1 MELYQ
6 LKAVLAV
13 ARTGQLARAAEQL
26 HLTQSAIS
34 KQIKGLED
42 ELGVLLFDRTPT
54 GMTVTAAG
62 RRLLPIAGRVVDA
75 TQEMTALASSLR
87 GNVSGVLRL
96 GTIIDPES
104 IRLGPLLAALLQFYP
119 HIDVTL
125 AHGISGSVLQM
136 LRDGQVD
143 AGFYLGTLHD
153 PEITVHPLAVEHYV
167 VVAPAAWEAKL
178 RGASLQELAADARR
192 QLAAR
197 HGRADVCRTR
207 PVAQHRGRG
216 RSGGVDDRAGAVR
229 CGPGDHAR
237 TPGRRHGAERPSRHL
252 GGRPAAMPAVP
263 AASSCQCGQ
272 SHGSGPAGDL
282 ADDLAARGGRRL
294 NRPSPPRVCPERNP
308 GSWPQSLVPSGVS
321 CALSRS

>member
-87 GNVSGVLRL
+87 GSVSGVLRL

-178 RGASLQELAADARR
+178 RGASLQELAAMPWLATPAGSSQHGMVAQMFAERGLSYNTVVEADQEASMIELVQSGVALGIMRER
-192 QLAAR
+192 LAAGMVQSGQAVIWDGAR
-197 HGRADVCRTR
+197 LPCPLCLLHRRASADNPMVQALLATLPMIWQPEADV
-207 PVAQHRGRG
+207 A
-216 RSGGVDDRAGAVR
+216 
-229 CGPGDHAR
+229 
-237 TPGRRHGAERPSRHL
+237 
-252 GGRPAAMPAVP
+252 
-263 AASSCQCGQ
+263 
-272 SHGSGPAGDL
+272 
-282 ADDLAARGGRRL
+282 
-294 NRPSPPRVCPERNP
+294 
-308 GSWPQSLVPSGVS
+308 
-321 CALSRS
+321 

>member
-178 RGASLQELAADARR
+178 REASLQDL
-192 QLAAR
+192 
-197 HGRADVCRTR
+197 
-207 PVAQHRGRG
+207 
-216 RSGGVDDRAGAVR
+216 
-229 CGPGDHAR
+229 
-237 TPGRRHGAERPSRHL
+237 
-252 GGRPAAMPAVP
+252 AAMPWLAT
-263 AASSCQCGQ
+263 
-272 SHGSGPAGDL
+272 PAGSSQHGMVAQMFAERGL
-282 ADDLAARGGRRL
+282 SYNTVVEADQEASMIELVQSGVALGIMRERLAAGMVQSGQAVIWDGARLPCPLCLLHRRASADNPMVQAL
-294 NRPSPPRVCPERNP
+294 LAALPMIWQPEADV
-308 GSWPQSLVPSGVS
+308 G
-321 CALSRS
+321 

>member
-54 GMTVTAAG
+54 GMPVTAAG

-75 TQEMTALASSLR
+75 TQEMAALASSLR

-136 LRDGQVD
+136 LRDGQID

-178 RGASLQELAADARR
+178 RGASLQELAAMPWLATPAGSSQHGMVAQMFAERGLSHNTVVEADQEASMIELVQSGVALGIMRER
-192 QLAAR
+192 LAAGMVQSGQAVIWDGAR
-197 HGRADVCRTR
+197 LPCPLCLLHRRASADNPMVQALLATLPMIWQPEADV
-207 PVAQHRGRG
+207 A
-216 RSGGVDDRAGAVR
+216 
-229 CGPGDHAR
+229 
-237 TPGRRHGAERPSRHL
+237 
-252 GGRPAAMPAVP
+252 
-263 AASSCQCGQ
+263 
-272 SHGSGPAGDL
+272 
-282 ADDLAARGGRRL
+282 
-294 NRPSPPRVCPERNP
+294 
-308 GSWPQSLVPSGVS
+308 
-321 CALSRS
+321 

>member
-6 LKAVLAV
+6 LKAILAV

-178 RGASLQELAADARR
+178 RGASLQELAAMPWLATPAGSSQHGMVAQMFAERGLSYNTVVEADQEASMIELVQSGVALGIMRER
-192 QLAAR
+192 LAAGMVQSGQAVIWDGAR
-197 HGRADVCRTR
+197 LPCPLCLLHRRVSVDNPMVQALLATLPMIWQPEADV
-207 PVAQHRGRG
+207 A
-216 RSGGVDDRAGAVR
+216 
-229 CGPGDHAR
+229 
-237 TPGRRHGAERPSRHL
+237 
-252 GGRPAAMPAVP
+252 
-263 AASSCQCGQ
+263 
-272 SHGSGPAGDL
+272 
-282 ADDLAARGGRRL
+282 
-294 NRPSPPRVCPERNP
+294 
-308 GSWPQSLVPSGVS
+308 
-321 CALSRS
+321 

>member
-178 RGASLQELAADARR
+178 RGASLQDL
-192 QLAAR
+192 
-197 HGRADVCRTR
+197 
-207 PVAQHRGRG
+207 
-216 RSGGVDDRAGAVR
+216 
-229 CGPGDHAR
+229 
-237 TPGRRHGAERPSRHL
+237 
-252 GGRPAAMPAVP
+252 AAMPWLAT
-263 AASSCQCGQ
+263 
-272 SHGSGPAGDL
+272 PAGSSQHGMVAQMFAERGL
-282 ADDLAARGGRRL
+282 SYNTVVEADQEASMIELVQSGVALGIMRERLAAGMVQSGQAVIWDGARLPCPLCLLHRRASADNPMVQAL
-294 NRPSPPRVCPERNP
+294 LATLPMIWQPEAD
-308 GSWPQSLVPSGVS
+308 VV
-321 CALSRS
+321 

>member
-62 RRLLPIAGRVVDA
+62 RRLLPVAGRIVESA
-75 TQEMTALASSLR
+75 QEMTALASSLR

-104 IRLGPLLAALLQFYP
+104 IRLGPLLSALLEFYP

-136 LRDGQVD
+136 LRDGQVE
-143 AGFYLGTLHD
+143 ACFYLGTLHD
-153 PEITVHPLAVEHYV
+153 PEIAVHPLAVEHYV
-167 VVAPAAWEAKL
+167 VVAPAAWQARLQGATLEDLANMPWLATPAGSSQHGMVAQMFAERGLSYNTVVEADQE
-178 RGASLQELAADARR
+178 ASMIELVQSGVALGLMRERLAA
-192 QLAAR
+192 
-197 HGRADVCRTR
+197 GMV
-207 PVAQHRGRG
+207 
-216 RSGGVDDRAGAVR
+216 RSGQAVIWEGARLPCPLCLLHRRAGTDNPMIQALLATLPMVWQ
-229 CGPGDHAR
+229 PEPD
-237 TPGRRHGAERPSRHL
+237 
-252 GGRPAAMPAVP
+252 AA
-263 AASSCQCGQ
+263 
-272 SHGSGPAGDL
+272 
-282 ADDLAARGGRRL
+282 
-294 NRPSPPRVCPERNP
+294 
-308 GSWPQSLVPSGVS
+308 
-321 CALSRS
+321 